1 MHFRTRKLPE
11 CHVPL
16 QSPSSHLP
24 PALQTPSDVADEQ
37 TFSFAAFYKKYF
49 DGFIN

>member
-37 TFSFAAFYKKYF
+37 TFRSLLFYKK
-49 DGFIN
+49 ITLMAS